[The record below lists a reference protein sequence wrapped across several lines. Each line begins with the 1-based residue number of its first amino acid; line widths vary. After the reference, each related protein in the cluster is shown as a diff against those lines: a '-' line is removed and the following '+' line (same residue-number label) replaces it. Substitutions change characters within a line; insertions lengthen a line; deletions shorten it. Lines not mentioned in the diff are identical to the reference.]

1 MIMENCVAM
10 FVVAQFF
17 LHYDFLVIERKS
29 KNKWKKFVSLNYYLE
44 ICRGFAIRIKKI
56 DIFRGLREHLVGAN

>member
-1 MIMENCVAM
+1 MIMENCAAM

-29 KNKWKKFVSLNYYLE
+29 KNK
-44 ICRGFAIRIKKI
+44 
-56 DIFRGLREHLVGAN
+56 